1 MNIQNV
7 LLKVLVEHCY
17 EIIPSHVN
25 DGIPCCNT
33 FIFWQRVTFWLS
45 NLDKSNV
52 GISNYMPIILWIIQN
67 CHANI
72 SQICNIHNHI
82 FLSTFKQ
89 KVREGKLCRYYKSS
103 LKMFMIKHFQP
114 CTDSIDYTKKII
126 EKACVVEG
134 NRENQINFVLSKILH
149 TNDISIDYKN
159 TLY

>member
-1 MNIQNV
+1 MNIQNMFF
-7 LLKVLVEHCY
+7 KATVEHWY
-17 EIIPSHVN
+17 EIIRSHVN

-72 SQICNIHNHI
+72 SQICNIHNHT

-114 CTDSIDYTKKII
+114 CTDSIDYTKKNHWKKHVLLKRIVKI
-126 EKACVVEG
+126 KLTWHWVKYFIQIDRYVKAPG
-134 NRENQINFVLSKILH
+134 
-149 TNDISIDYKN
+149 
-159 TLY
+159 